1 VRLLRSL
8 FAEPRRAAPA
18 RPAAAANPQRARD
31 SQRARVYRAEHA
43 AFMADSA
50 LPLRPYGWLTSL
62 AAARAFVGQV
72 AADPAVVARWPDP
85 TRPGVS
91 LLDGLAVTDG
101 RGRRSAASYIGRHAI
116 ALPVRYRM
124 RWVALHECAHVIA
137 RALHGAEPGYAP
149 HGAEFAGV
157 YLALCG
163 LVLGP
168 DAEARLATAF
178 RAEAVRVR

>member
-1 VRLLRSL
+1 
-8 FAEPRRAAPA
+8 
-18 RPAAAANPQRARD
+18 
-31 SQRARVYRAEHA
+31 
-43 AFMADSA
+43 MADSA

-62 AAARAFVGQV
+62 AAARAFVGHV
-72 AADPAVVARWPDP
+72 AAHPAVVARWPDP
-85 TRPGVS
+85 ARPDRS
-91 LLDGLAVTDG
+91 LLAGLEVTDG

-149 HGAEFAGV
+149 HGAEFAGA

-168 DAEARLATAF
+168 DAHSRLAAAF